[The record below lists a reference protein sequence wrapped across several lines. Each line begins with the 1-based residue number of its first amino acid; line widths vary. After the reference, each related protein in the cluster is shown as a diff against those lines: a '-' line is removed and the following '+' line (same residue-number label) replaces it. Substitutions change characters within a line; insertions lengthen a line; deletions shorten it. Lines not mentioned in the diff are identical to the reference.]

1 MRIALSAVA
10 TAALLA
16 SVTTMPVLAD
26 GWSFD
31 MNPGPRWD
39 DPNSSNYF
47 KLRGRAYFDYADI
60 DWMSPLSGAPSDD
73 TEWRTARLGIE
84 GRFGIVKYVA
94 EFDFSGDDV
103 VTKDISATIS
113 LPEGSLRI
121 GQGKTVTSMEE
132 LTSSRYVT
140 FMERGLATDLFG
152 LDRRMG
158 VAYYWNNGSVTASAG
173 IYGAPLDNN
182 FAFREA
188 NDSSAVAARVTWSTR
203 PDDETV
209 YHLGGSVRGLD
220 YGGAGTRLRVRPN
233 AHLSNRFAA
242 ADFRAGSVMGEAE
255 SSFYT
260 GLEAAVISGPL
271 HVHGEL
277 ARLSLD
283 GPSGD
288 PTFNSGFIN
297 AGYFLTGET
306 RRYKSS
312 SGTFDRTSPAS
323 PVSEGGMGAVEVATR
338 YDFADMG
345 DAGLGTISTWTVG
358 VNWYVEKHLRV
369 MANWVNGEHDGPGYV
384 EEGDA
389 IQFRVQADF

>member
-1 MRIALSAVA
+1 MRTPLYTLA

-16 SVTTMPVLAD
+16 STAAVPAVAE
-26 GWSFD
+26 GWEFD
-31 MNPGPRWD
+31 MNPGPRLD

-47 KLRGRAYFDYADI
+47 KLRGRAYFDYGDI
-60 DWMSPLSGAPSDD
+60 DWMSPLSAAPTDD

-84 GRFGIVKYVA
+84 TRIGRVKYVA

-103 VTKDISATIS
+103 DTKDFSATVS

-121 GQGKTVTSMEE
+121 GHAKTMNSMEE
-132 LTSSRYVT
+132 QTSSRYIS

-152 LDRRMG
+152 IDRRLG
-158 VAYYWNNGSVTASAG
+158 VAYYWNNDSFTASAG
-173 IYGAPLDNN
+173 IYGAPLDDN
-182 FAFREA
+182 FAFREV
-188 NDSSAVAARVTWSTR
+188 NDTSALAARVTWSNR
-203 PDDETV
+203 PDDNTV
-209 YHLGGSVRGLD
+209 YHLGGSVRHMD

-242 ADFRAGSVMGEAE
+242 ADYRTGSVMGEAE
-255 SSFYT
+255 SSFFL
-260 GLEAAVISGPL
+260 GLEAAAISGPF
-271 HVHGEL
+271 HVHGEF

-288 PTFNSGFIN
+288 PAFNSGFVN
-297 AGYFLTGET
+297 TGYFLTGET

-312 SGTFDRTSPAS
+312 GGSFDRTSPAA
-323 PVSEGGMGAVEVATR
+323 PISEGGMGAFEIAAR

-345 DAGLGTISTWTVG
+345 DAGLGTISTWTLG
-358 VNWYVEKHLRV
+358 ANWYLEKHLRV

-389 IQFRVQADF
+389 FQLRIQADF